1 MSMALLGSYLIP
13 YLFFFFFRYRQSHNQ
28 TDFQSSYDRI
38 QKLDQYHGL
47 PSGIFACD
55 EHLAG
60 NMPSRGKKHSKLGT
74 ISYNFILH
82 YHNTLMIDS
91 INMQG
96 LNYVQWSKPCFR
108 TRCCSL
114 SKEIPCLLNVQKSL
128 PTMLFLPP

>member
-1 MSMALLGSYLIP
+1 MDFLLASLHVMNI
-13 YLFFFFFRYRQSHNQ
+13 LLE
-28 TDFQSSYDRI
+28 TC
-38 QKLDQYHGL
+38 LL
-47 PSGIFACD
+47 
-55 EHLAG
+55 EV
-60 NMPSRGKKHSKLGT
+60 KKHSKLST